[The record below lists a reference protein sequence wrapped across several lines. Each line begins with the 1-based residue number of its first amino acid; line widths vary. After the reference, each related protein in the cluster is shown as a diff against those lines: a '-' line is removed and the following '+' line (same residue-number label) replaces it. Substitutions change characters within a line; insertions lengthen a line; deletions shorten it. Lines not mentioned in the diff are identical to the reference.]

1 MIKESNMSK
10 LALYQ
15 EIENAFEFVDK
26 PSVPKV
32 IKDNIKQPL
41 RPYQINALEN
51 FIFYNISK
59 KYKNIPNKHLLFHMA
74 TGSGKTNIIA
84 STMLYLYEQGYR
96 DFIFFV
102 NTQNIITK
110 TKANL
115 IDKYASK
122 YLFKDTMKIDIN
134 EITDNFDSGKRDSIN
149 IMFTTIHK
157 LHGDLGL
164 IKENSIS
171 YADFEDRKIVLIA
184 DEAHHLNSEFKAGTK
199 NQTDNA
205 NNNSWSTTKNQI
217 LKSHLENILLEFT
230 ATAEVNNNPKVKEH
244 YQDKIIAEYPLVKF
258 REDKYSK
265 DIRLI
270 SDGLAQEQRVLQS
283 IMISEYRQMVAEKK
297 LNLAIKPIIMFKN
310 PKGIKSVDSSFDKFV
325 RQIEMLSVSD
335 IDDIFLQSPIKAISS
350 LYELVKDDLARF
362 LDRLKSSFAKEKCL
376 VIYSTSADKEEKLK
390 LLNSLEDVKNP
401 IRAVFAVNV
410 LNEGWDVL
418 NLYDIVKLDEAKKT
432 TIATTSEAQL
442 IGRGARY
449 YPFEYKQEDK
459 YKRKFD
465 SDLSNPL
472 RVLEEMYF
480 YSVNDNEYIKSLKE
494 ALKKEGL
501 RDDNEEDNIVAFKI
515 KESFLK
521 DEMYQSGYI
530 YLNEQVPINQEQ
542 DIQGLDFYSSNYK
555 SYATRI
561 DNSNNDILLLDD
573 DTKEDVSYNYHEKF
587 YIGDNLDLF
596 RLAINK
602 NPFFYFS
609 NIKKYLPNLKS
620 ISILCDADKYLS
632 DVEFVISTTEK
643 MDISENIK
651 LKVFLSYLDFLQN
664 AIENNSRQHKGT
676 KEFMPVRISDRLKNK
691 VIKSKDSDKTI
702 YQDNSWYVF
711 ESHKGTSEEYGF
723 VNFIAENMSKLKDY
737 YNDIKLIRNE
747 KAFEIYAFEGV
758 KNGSRFEPDFIL
770 LVKCKTDGLY
780 YQIFCEPK
788 GEHLLEKDSWK
799 QDLLN
804 GITELTKT
812 GELKLDDAKQLN
824 LQLNETKHHKIYGL
838 PFYTQKQEDSFKK
851 IFESQLLRKPI
862 SEVIKAENL
871 TFKKVNIT

>member
-1 MIKESNMSK
+1 MMSS

-15 EIENAFEFVDK
+15 EIENAFDFVDK
-26 PSVPKV
+26 PSIPKV
-32 IKDNIKQPL
+32 ITDNIKQAL

-51 FIFYNISK
+51 FIFYNTSK
-59 KYKNIPNKHLLFHMA
+59 KYKGIFNKHLLFHMA

-84 STMLYLYEQGYR
+84 STMLYLYDQGYR
-96 DFIFFV
+96 DFVFFV

-115 IDKYASK
+115 IDKHSSK

-171 YADFEDRKIVLIA
+171 YADFENRKIVLIA
-184 DEAHHLNSEFKAGTK
+184 DEAHHLNSEFKTGKK
-199 NQTDNA
+199 NKTDDE
-205 NNNSWSTTKNQI
+205 NNSSWSTTKNKI
-217 LKSHLENILLEFT
+217 LQSNESNILLEFT
-230 ATAEVNNNPKVKEH
+230 ATAEINSNPKVKEH
-244 YQDKIIAEYPLVKF
+244 YQDKIITEYPLVKF

-270 SDGLAQEQRVLQS
+270 SDGLTQEQRVLQS
-283 IMISEYRQMVAEKK
+283 TMISEYRQMVAEKEI
-297 LNLAIKPIIMFKN
+297 NLAIKPIIMFKN
-310 PKGIKSVDSSFDKFV
+310 PRGVNNVNASFDSFV
-325 RQIEMLSVSD
+325 RQLDKLSVSD
-335 IDDIFLQSPIKAISS
+335 INDIFSQSSIKAIKN
-350 LYELVKDDLARF
+350 LHEIVKDDLERF
-362 LDRLKSSFAKEKCL
+362 LHRLKSSFAKEKCL
-376 VIYSTSADKEEKLK
+376 VIYSTSEDKEEKLK

-418 NLYDIVKLDEAKKT
+418 NLYDIVKLDEAKKAT
-432 TIATTSEAQL
+432 TATTSEAQL

-501 RDDNEEDNIVAFKI
+501 RDDNEEDNVIEFRI

-521 DEMYQSGYI
+521 DEIYHSGYI
-530 YLNEQVPINQEQ
+530 YLNEQVPINQKQE
-542 DIQGLDFYSSNYK
+542 IKGLDFYSSNYK
-555 SYATRI
+555 KYVTGI
-561 DNSNNDILLLDD
+561 DNNNNDMLLLDD
-573 DTKEDVSYNYHEKF
+573 GVIKEDVSYDCHEIF
-587 YIGDNLDLF
+587 YIRDNLDLF

-602 NPFFYFS
+602 KPFFYFS
-609 NIKKYLPNLKS
+609 NIKKYLPNITS
-620 ISILCDADKYLS
+620 ISMLCNDASYLS

-643 MDISENIK
+643 MDISEDIK
-651 LKVFLSYLDFLQN
+651 LKAFLSYLDFLQN
-664 AIENNSRQHKGT
+664 AIENNHRQHKGT
-676 KEFMPVRISDRLKNK
+676 KDFMPVRISDRLKNK

-702 YQDNSWYVF
+702 YQGNSWYVF
-711 ESHKGTSEEYGF
+711 ESHKGTSEEYNF
-723 VNFIAENMSKLKDY
+723 VNFIAENISKLKGY
-737 YNDIKLIRNE
+737 YSDIKLIRNE
-747 KAFEIYAFEGV
+747 RAFEIYAFDGIN
-758 KNGSRFEPDFIL
+758 NGDRFEPDFIL
-770 LVKCKTDGLY
+770 LVKCKKDNFY

-788 GEHLLEKDSWK
+788 GDGWLSKDKWK
-799 QDLLN
+799 EELLN
-804 GITELTKT
+804 GITKLTNDGELT
-812 GELKLDDAKQLN
+812 LKDPKQLS
-824 LQLNETKHHKIYGL
+824 LKINETKHYKI
-838 PFYTQKQEDSFKK
+838 
-851 IFESQLLRKPI
+851 
-862 SEVIKAENL
+862 
-871 TFKKVNIT
+871 

>member
-1 MIKESNMSK
+1 MSS

-15 EIENAFEFVDK
+15 EIENAIDFLKQRNLFN
-26 PSVPKV
+26 SNIPKV
-32 IKDNIKQPL
+32 ITDNIKQPL

-51 FIFYNISK
+51 FIFYNSDPIYK
-59 KYKNIPNKHLLFHMA
+59 KIENKHLLFHMA

-84 STMLYLYEQGYR
+84 SSMLYLYDQGYR

-115 IDKYASK
+115 IDKYSSK

-134 EITDNFDSGKRDSIN
+134 EITDNFDSSKRDSIN

-157 LHGDLGL
+157 LHSDLGL

-171 YADFEDRKIVLIA
+171 YADFEDKKIVLIA
-184 DEAHHLNSEFKAGTK
+184 DEAHHLNSEFKTGKK
-199 NQTDNA
+199 NKTDDA
-205 NNNSWSTTKNQI
+205 NNSSWSTTKNKI
-217 LKSHLENILLEFT
+217 LHSNKNNILLEFT
-230 ATAEVNNNPKVKEH
+230 ATAEINNNPRVKEH

-270 SDGLAQEQRVLQS
+270 SDGLTQEQRVLQS
-283 IMISEYRQMVAEKK
+283 IMISEYRQMVAEKEI
-297 LNLAIKPIIMFKN
+297 NLAIKPIIMFKN
-310 PKGIKSVDSSFDKFV
+310 PKGIKNVDTSFDNFV
-325 RQIEMLSVSD
+325 KQIEKLSVSN
-335 IDDIFLQSPIKAISS
+335 ISDIFSQSSIKAISS
-350 LYELVKDDLARF
+350 LYELVKDDLERF
-362 LDRLKSSFAKEKCL
+362 LNRLKSSFAKEKCL

-418 NLYDIVKLDEAKKT
+418 NLYDIVKLDEAKKAT
-432 TIATTSEAQL
+432 TATTSEAQL

-449 YPFEYKQEDK
+449 YPFEYKKDDK

-480 YSVNDNEYIKSLKE
+480 YSVNDNEYIKSLKD

-501 RDDNEEDNIVAFKI
+501 RDDNEEDNIIEFKI

-530 YLNEQVPINQEQ
+530 YLNEQIPINQKQE
-542 DIQGLDFYSSNYK
+542 IKGLDFYSCNYK
-555 SYATRI
+555 RYPTKI

-573 DTKEDVSYNYHEKF
+573 GNSKEDVNYKYHESF
-587 YIGDNLDLF
+587 YIKDNLDLF

-602 NPFFYFS
+602 KPFFYFS
-609 NIKKYLPNLKS
+609 NIKKYLPNLTS
-620 ISILCDADKYLS
+620 ISMFCNDNSYVS
-632 DVEFVISTTEK
+632 DVEFIISTTEK

-651 LKVFLSYLDFLQN
+651 LKAFISYLDSLQN
-664 AIENNSRQHKGT
+664 AIENNSRQYKGT
-676 KEFMPVRISDRLKNK
+676 KKFMPVRISDKLKNK
-691 VIKSKDSDKTI
+691 KMKYKGSDKNI
-702 YQDNSWYVF
+702 SQDNSWYVI
-711 ESHKGTSEEYGF
+711 ESHKGTSEEHSF
-723 VNFIAENMSKLKDY
+723 VNFIAENMSKIKDY
-737 YNDIKLIRNE
+737 YSDIKLIRNE
-747 KAFEIYAFEGV
+747 KAFEIYAVEGV
-758 KNGSRFEPDFIL
+758 NNGSRFEPDFIL
-770 LVKCKTDGLY
+770 LAQHRKDSEY

-799 QDLLN
+799 EELLK
-804 GITELTKT
+804 GITSLTDNNKLIL
-812 GELKLDDAKQLN
+812 GELNQLD
-824 LQLNETKHHKIYGL
+824 LQISETKHYKIYGL
-838 PFYTQKQEDSFKK
+838 PFYTEDFQDKFKK
-851 IFESQLLRKPI
+851 SFERF
-862 SEVIKAENL
+862 IK
-871 TFKKVNIT
+871 